1 MLSLW
6 TRFVTIVT
14 NIYTF
19 PIWGRVLYAH
29 GQIFIQIVWGATVR
43 SVIFDSQETELE
55 HINFV
60 FSLRK

>member
-1 MLSLW
+1 MNIGPPIIDLPAPLTIW

-29 GQIFIQIVWGATVR
+29 GKIFIQIVWGATV
-43 SVIFDSQETELE
+43 
-55 HINFV
+55 
-60 FSLRK
+60 